1 MCRHHASC
9 QLMVLLIDVL
19 LVHRD
24 KTELVSR
31 LDHTLV
37 HIVYANSLGL
47 GGKRRAEIS
56 FKIS

>member
-24 KTELVSR
+24 KAELVGL

-37 HIVYANSLGL
+37 HIVDANSLGL
-47 GGKRRAEIS
+47 GGKRRAEVS